1 MATAWRTVGC
11 LEVMETIFTEP
22 VEVRWVNGVKELE
35 LELEV
40 RLVEVVFRRRY
51 WKLRRKGRDGVICL
65 YSRGR
70 ACW

>member
-1 MATAWRTVGC
+1 MAWRTVGG
-11 LEVMETIFTEP
+11 LEVMETIFAEP
-22 VEVRWVNGVKELE
+22 VEVRWVNGVKGLG

-51 WKLRRKGRDGVICL
+51 WKLGGKGREGVICL

-70 ACW
+70 AR